1 MDNTYFLSQSSSL
14 TLVIIISLIFAVLGI
29 YHSKKFHGISNYLTA
44 NRNIELFSL
53 TTSLVASALG
63 AWILFGPVAAATW
76 GGIGAVIGYA
86 LGTAFPMIFLI
97 YFGKKIRLEFPKG
110 SSLIEFMRK
119 KFGKSL
125 FKLILLMTIFYMFI
139 FLCAEV
145 TAVAVLINYLSGTDL
160 WITALIVLLATL
172 TYTLYGG
179 LRASIFT
186 DNIQMIVIG
195 FLLLILILIIGSS
208 TGDNFSFAL
217 IKEKNPQLLSSS
229 YIPSYT
235 AGLTFFI
242 AVAATNLFHQGN
254 WQRVYAAKDYYTLKS
269 ALIISFFIIVP
280 IVFLMGFVGM
290 VSFSIDPSARA
301 DLGFFTLLLKEQTEM
316 LSLIIVILG
325 LALTISTVDTLV
337 NAISSLFVVDG
348 KATFNLDKKTDYLK
362 ISKYF
367 IIFLSLIAFGVA
379 SKGFDILYLFLLA
392 DLFCCAFVFT
402 GSFEDG
408 TVFDTNVGKDKPLV
422 FQIGMKEV
430 IPGFEQGI
438 VGANKGSKRKIK
450 IPSMLAYGEKGA
462 GELIP
467 PNSNLIFEFKI
478 LDVLSPNYEKIDSE
492 KLENLINENAVALDI
507 RLDNQWKKTGVI
519 KGSFQ
524 ETAFDINGKFN
535 VYLMDKVRALAGAES
550 QGIELIFISHDGKTA
565 EILGNA
571 FAEDLGFTNVY
582 VLDGGIQSWIKSN
595 KPLVSYN

>member
-1 MDNTYFLSQSSSL
+1 MDKTYFIEQSTSL
-14 TLVIIISLIFAVLGI
+14 TLVIVISLIFAVLGI
-29 YHSKKFHGISNYLTA
+29 YHSKKFGGINNYLTA
-44 NRNIELFSL
+44 NRNIGLFSL

-97 YFGKKIRLEFPKG
+97 YFGKKIRDEFPKG

-145 TAVAVLINYLSGTDL
+145 TAVAVLINYLSGTEL
-160 WITALIVLLATL
+160 WITALIVLMSTL

-195 FLLLILILIIGSS
+195 ILLLILISIISS
-208 TGDNFSFAL
+208 SSGNNFSFEF
-217 IKEKNPQLLSSS
+217 IEKKNPQLLSSS

-254 WQRVYAAKDYYTLKS
+254 WQRVYAAKNYQTLKS
-269 ALIISFFIIVP
+269 SLIISFFIIIP
-280 IVFLMGFVGM
+280 IVFLMGFIGM
-290 VSFSIDPSARA
+290 VSFSLDSSTRP
-301 DLGFFTLLLKEQTEM
+301 DLGFFTLLLKDQTEL
-316 LSLIIVILG
+316 LSLMIIVLG
-325 LALTISTVDTLV
+325 LSLTISTVDTLV

-348 KATFNLDKKTDYLK
+348 KATFNLNKKTDYLK

-367 IIFLSLIAFGVA
+367 IVFLSLIAFGVA

-402 GSFEDG
+402 VFYSFY
-408 TVFDTNVGKDKPLV
+408 
-422 FQIGMKEV
+422 
-430 IPGFEQGI
+430 
-438 VGANKGSKRKIK
+438 NK
-450 IPSMLAYGEKGA
+450 
-462 GELIP
+462 
-467 PNSNLIFEFKI
+467 
-478 LDVLSPNYEKIDSE
+478 V
-492 KLENLINENAVALDI
+492 NE
-507 RLDNQWKKTGVI
+507 
-519 KGSFQ
+519 
-524 ETAFDINGKFN
+524 
-535 VYLMDKVRALAGAES
+535 
-550 QGIELIFISHDGKTA
+550 KTA
-565 EILGNA
+565 YIAIIIGFVAGFLLFPFPDFSKSLLVGVLMSKDLFSPFVSQSLLFLSFIIATFLPAIILK
-571 FAEDLGFTNVY
+571 L
-582 VLDGGIQSWIKSN
+582 KSN
-595 KPLVSYN
+595 

>member
-1 MDNTYFLSQSSSL
+1 MDKTYFIEQSTSL
-14 TLVIIISLIFAVLGI
+14 TLVIVISLIFAVLGI
-29 YHSKKFHGISNYLTA
+29 YHSKKFGGINNYLTA
-44 NRNIELFSL
+44 NRNIGLFSL

-97 YFGKKIRLEFPKG
+97 YFGKKIRNEFPKG

-145 TAVAVLINYLSGTDL
+145 TAVAVLINYLSGTEL
-160 WITALIVLLATL
+160 WITALIVLISTL

-195 FLLLILILIIGSS
+195 ILLLTLISIISS
-208 TGDNFSFAL
+208 SSGNNFSFEF
-217 IKEKNPQLLSSS
+217 IENKNPQLLSSS

-254 WQRVYAAKDYYTLKS
+254 WQRVYAAKNYQTLKS
-269 ALIISFFIIVP
+269 SLIISFFIIIP
-280 IVFLMGFVGM
+280 IVFLMGFIGM

-316 LSLIIVILG
+316 LSLIIIILG

-367 IIFLSLIAFGVA
+367 IVFLSLIAFGIA

-402 GSFEDG
+402 VFYSFY
-408 TVFDTNVGKDKPLV
+408 
-422 FQIGMKEV
+422 
-430 IPGFEQGI
+430 
-438 VGANKGSKRKIK
+438 NK
-450 IPSMLAYGEKGA
+450 
-462 GELIP
+462 
-467 PNSNLIFEFKI
+467 
-478 LDVLSPNYEKIDSE
+478 
-492 KLENLINENAVALDI
+492 INENTAYISIIIGLVAGFLMFPFPDFSKSLLVGVLMPKELFSSFVAQSLLFLSFIIATFLPAV
-507 RLDNQWKKTGVI
+507 
-519 KGSFQ
+519 
-524 ETAFDINGKFN
+524 
-535 VYLMDKVRALAGAES
+535 
-550 QGIELIFISHDGKTA
+550 
-565 EILGNA
+565 ILKLKRN
-571 FAEDLGFTNVY
+571 
-582 VLDGGIQSWIKSN
+582 
-595 KPLVSYN
+595 